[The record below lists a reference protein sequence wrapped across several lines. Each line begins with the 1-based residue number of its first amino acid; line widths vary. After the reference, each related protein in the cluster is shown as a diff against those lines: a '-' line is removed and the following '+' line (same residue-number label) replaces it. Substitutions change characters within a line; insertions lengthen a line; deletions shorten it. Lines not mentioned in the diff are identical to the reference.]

1 MAAKLHDYISRTK
14 KASPLGTTVFICTR
28 LLGPILAYRILG
40 HGLTSNWLNALG
52 FITFVSDKGPG
63 QASTFLSLSLSQ
75 WVIFLMA
82 CVSTIK
88 HIYWVLFIS
97 EQELPPF
104 SGLYLGGLESMTD
117 SLNSWLFMHHFS
129 FPSSS
134 SSSSFSSSKISLAPP
149 IPGLSLRMIIGA
161 LLFDFGITI
170 ESAAE
175 IQRRAFKRDLRNAG
189 KPFSGGLFGLAR
201 NINYGGHVL
210 WKMGNAMAAGG
221 WVWGFLVGGGHLHDF
236 VTRGVPVL
244 DGYCATKVCTSF
256 LRLLSFSFSS
266 LAVSKRKYAN
276 LLPYCPIS
284 NGPPSLTSPLYFCL
298 FFFSR

>member
-1 MAAKLHDYISRTK
+1 MAPKLHDYISRTK
-14 KASPLGTTVFICTR
+14 KPSPLGTTVFICTR

-40 HGLTSNWLNALG
+40 HGFASNWLNALG
-52 FITFVSDKGPG
+52 FVISVSDTGPG
-63 QASTFLSLSLSQ
+63 QPSTFFSLSLSQ

-88 HIYWVLFIS
+88 HIYWVLLIS
-97 EQELPPF
+97 EQEIPPF
-104 SGLYLGGLESMTD
+104 SGIFLGGLESMTD

-129 FPSSS
+129 VPSSS
-134 SSSSFSSSKISLAPP
+134 LSSSFSTRNISLAPP
-149 IPGLSLRMIIGA
+149 IPGLSLPMIIGA

-175 IQRRAFKRDLRNAG
+175 IQRRAFKKDLRNAG

-210 WKMGNAMAAGG
+210 WKMGNALAAGG
-221 WVWGFLVGGGHLHDF
+221 WVWGFLVGGGHLYDF

-244 DGYCATKVCTSF
+244 DGYCAMKVCCSLSSFFFFLHLLFPQLSCRSGNTQTYSHCPFWTSF
-256 LRLLSFSFSS
+256 LLLFSF
-266 LAVSKRKYAN
+266 
-276 LLPYCPIS
+276 
-284 NGPPSLTSPLYFCL
+284 L
-298 FFFSR
+298 FLFSR